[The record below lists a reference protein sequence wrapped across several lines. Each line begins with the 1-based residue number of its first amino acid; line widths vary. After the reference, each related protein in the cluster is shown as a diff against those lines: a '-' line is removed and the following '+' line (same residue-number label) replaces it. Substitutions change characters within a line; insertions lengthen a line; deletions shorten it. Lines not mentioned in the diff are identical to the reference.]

1 MAPSKDV
8 VRSTPGSLICSYPG
22 PGLAVKTQ
30 NEVFDDE
37 DFQLELATFLHRLD
51 AQPADDDGDSQSG
64 LAPFLLLPHP
74 QPEPSPFPPQTGSLN
89 SSPRPAHPQYITTL
103 LTGILRGV
111 GYVVNVPR
119 VTKRVRDYVRENF
132 DPHPRWPQWR
142 RSSFWLLIRVAIQ
155 MSVDRSSLGR
165 ASYKEFML
173 YFICALSMDN
183 DNVNLPRDLLI
194 LMSSKILR
202 RLNKLGSSAPDWL
215 SEMALNTCAC
225 LGEILD
231 SKWEQLNTRPS
242 SFQNPS
248 QDDLARDTQLSFPV
262 SGGYIRNALANPASD
277 ISTTPFHPCY
287 IHYGT
292 IDDFLSSNGLF
303 FDEAYHTHPEVTLLH
318 VERLVEQGID
328 GWFASVMDAE
338 DACVQL
344 EILMDKYM
352 GNADWH
358 YSDQP
363 EDDSV
368 RLLTGIELFIA
379 LDKLV
384 IKEIPMLADYSPEIP
399 LVFLERMLL
408 RQATS
413 LHRLF
418 CAFQYLSARHS
429 HSRPGWSVFSDAFV
443 EDSFP
448 VRYYDQSPHL
458 QQLKVRIEKDAMKQV
473 AEHADLFPPENPT
486 TSHSPLPALSLHA
499 KAVVFELQ
507 CPAYVRIWRSAVSRI
522 IYSSLRGSPRQDT
535 LDRIS
540 VLAHD
545 IALKPYFVKHQ
556 GPRLLTESHL
566 AYFASGDPFATPT
579 DRSELRYVVQRYSHD
594 LQHCDVRSW
603 WRDPD
608 EGFRPKYHLPDIH
621 LAWTSYV
628 DSTSHTSND
637 ILSKQIRCLPGTD
650 PSRDEFIAFAHL
662 RSGGSLQW
670 LNILQGLRNRTLNLR
685 RHQVHLLLSQAI
697 FQAGPLDLNTGIWV
711 WHQELQD
718 SSFCNALL
726 GELENL
732 FVDVGSGSI
741 DGVLTNSI
749 SLLLTRVL
757 VSSPGE
763 DVSER
768 AITLLQSVR
777 RKTFHWVQELSY
789 DLAKAPT
796 HDERKDLL
804 REMAAICRSTFN
816 VDPAILPK
824 LFRSAEDVDALLS
837 CALFIEALSLPF
849 RRMFGC

>member
-1 MAPSKDV
+1 MQ
-8 VRSTPGSLICSYPG
+8 STPGSLICSYPG
-22 PGLAVKTQ
+22 PGLAVETQ

-37 DFQLELATFLHRLD
+37 DFQFELATFLYRLD
-51 AQPADDDGDSQSG
+51 AQPVDDDGEPQSE
-64 LAPFLLLPHP
+64 PTSFLLPDLQTVHP
-74 QPEPSPFPPQTGSLN
+74 Y
-89 SSPRPAHPQYITTL
+89 SSPPPAHPQYITTL
-103 LTGILRGV
+103 FTGILRGV
-111 GYVVNVPR
+111 GHVVNVSR
-119 VTKRVRDYVRENF
+119 VTKRIRHYV
-132 DPHPRWPQWR
+132 DDDDHHWR
-142 RSSFWLLIRVAIQ
+142 RSSFWLLIRVTIQ
-155 MSVDRSSLGR
+155 MSVDRSSFGR
-165 ASYKEFML
+165 ACYKKFML
-173 YFICALSMDN
+173 YFICALSMDDN
-183 DNVNLPRDLLI
+183 NVNLPRDLLL
-194 LMSSKILR
+194 LMSPKILR
-202 RLNKLGSSAPDWL
+202 RLNKLGSSTPDWL
-215 SEMALNTCAC
+215 SEMALKTCAC

-248 QDDLARDTQLSFPV
+248 QDDLVRDTQLSFPV
-262 SGGYIRNALANPASD
+262 SGEYIRNALANPASD
-277 ISTTPFHPCY
+277 ILTTPFHPY
-287 IHYGT
+287 HSHYGT

-328 GWFASVMDAE
+328 DWFASVTDVE

-352 GNADWH
+352 GNAAWH
-358 YSDQP
+358 YSHQP
-363 EDDSV
+363 EDASV
-368 RLLTGIELFIA
+368 GLLTGIELFIA

-399 LVFLERMLL
+399 LIFLKRMLL
-408 RQATS
+408 RQKTS

-429 HSRPGWSVFSDAFV
+429 HSCPGWSVFSNEFT

-458 QQLKVRIEKDAMKQV
+458 QQLKVRIEEDAMKQV
-473 AEHADLFPPENPT
+473 VEHAGLSPPESPT
-486 TSHSPLPALSLHA
+486 VSKSPLSVLSLDA
-499 KAVVFELQ
+499 KVVVFELQ
-507 CPAYVRIWRSAVSRI
+507 CPPHVRIWRSAVSRI
-522 IYSSLRGSPRQDT
+522 LYPPLRGQPRRSAIGPGRMSIQH
-535 LDRIS
+535 L
-540 VLAHD
+540 LAQD
-545 IALKPYFVKHQ
+545 IALKPYFVKRQ
-556 GPRLLTESHL
+556 GPRLLTEFHL
-566 AYFASGDPFATPT
+566 AYFAFGGPFAKST
-579 DRSELRYVVQRYSHD
+579 DRSEIRYVVRRYSHD
-594 LQHCDVRSW
+594 LRYRDVGVWSQ
-603 WRDPD
+603 WRGD
-608 EGFRPKYHLPDIH
+608 GAFSLKYDLPDRH
-621 LAWTSYV
+621 QAWTSYV
-628 DSTSHTSND
+628 GSTSHTSND
-637 ILSKQIRCLPGTD
+637 ILSEQIDCPPGTD
-650 PSRDEFIAFAHL
+650 LSRDEFIAFAHL

-670 LNILQGLRNRTLNLR
+670 LNILQGLRSRTLNLR
-685 RHQVHLLLSQAI
+685 RHQVHFLLSQAI
-697 FQAGPLDLNTGIWV
+697 FQVGPLDLNTGIWV
-711 WHQELQD
+711 WHQELRD

-732 FVDVGSGSI
+732 FMDVGSGSI
-741 DGVLTNSI
+741 DGTLMNSI

-796 HDERKDLL
+796 HDGRKNLL

-824 LFRSAEDVDALLS
+824 LLHSAEDVDALLS